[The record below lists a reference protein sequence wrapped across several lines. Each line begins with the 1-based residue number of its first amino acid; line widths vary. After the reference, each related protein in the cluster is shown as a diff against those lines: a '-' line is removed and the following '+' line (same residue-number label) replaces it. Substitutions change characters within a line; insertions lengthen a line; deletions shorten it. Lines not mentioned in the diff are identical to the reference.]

1 MMKLTN
7 PVKYFP
13 IEKPIYEVA
22 PHLKPFGM
30 DLGGGDQDKKIF
42 QFDSLFPLARES
54 KLKAHA
60 ERISKYYLNNAP
72 VKHNEI
78 LSLFLID
85 RLVMEWPQFF
95 TVRLAQNK
103 ILLQCHLTKEELI
116 FDMNGRYR
124 DEESKSALYYLD
136 AIDALVMQVQEDIA
150 WVVKE
155 TDGKDSDNCDG
166 LKILHVMSPS
176 HWSPEVK
183 FNQSFFN
190 VHAPIPG
197 VEKLNKSANQMVDA
211 MINKGPFLRMVW
223 SFVTDQNFNHHPDAP
238 KGTDPKQWKGRS
250 FDLENKPENPFDLRV
265 ERQITWGF
273 KELNAALF
281 TIRISFLEGQEVKT
295 NKEWRELLSG
305 AIESMSPASLEY
317 KGLSHCKNELLNW
330 LLTESV

>member
-1 MMKLTN
+1 MMKLTS

-13 IEKPIYEVA
+13 IEKPLYEVA
-22 PHLKPFGM
+22 PHLKPFGV

-42 QFDSLFPLARES
+42 QFDSLFPRARES

-72 VKHNEI
+72 AKHNEI
-78 LSLFLID
+78 LALYLID
-85 RLVMEWPQFF
+85 RLVLEWPQFF

-103 ILLQCHLTKEELI
+103 ILLECHLTSEELI

-124 DEESKSALYYLD
+124 DEDSRSSLYYLD
-136 AIDALVMQVQEDIA
+136 AIDALMMQVQEDIA
-150 WVVKE
+150 WVM
-155 TDGKDSDNCDG
+155 KDENSNDS

-197 VEKLNKSANQMVDA
+197 VEKLNKSAVQMVDA

-238 KGTDPKQWKGRS
+238 KGIDPKLWKGRS
-250 FDLENKPENPFDLRV
+250 FDLENKPKNPFDLRV

-281 TIRISFLEGQEVKT
+281 TIRISFLEGQEVKA
-295 NKEWRELLSG
+295 NKEWCELLSS

-317 KGLSHCKNELLNW
+317 KGLSHCKSELINW